1 MVNMFGFAP
10 QIHGR
15 VENIT
20 KYQVKVEE
28 GVSGEKKR
36 RQKFKK
42 EREGRRGISTGPSQP
57 EKRRACSGIT
67 GRERNPTV
75 RREDKHAHALSFPI
89 ETKLG
94 WEITQKKR
102 YTIYIHI

>member
-1 MVNMFGFAP
+1 MEKKYQVNSG
-10 QIHGR
+10 
-15 VENIT
+15 

-42 EREGRRGISTGPSQP
+42 EREGRRGISTVPSQP

-75 RREDKHAHALSFPI
+75 REGDRHAHALSFQI

-94 WEITQKKR
+94 QETTQKR
-102 YTIYIHI
+102 GYTKYIHI